1 MEDTNDSLE
10 ILKDELAEQMN
21 DVNDIFEFQ
30 IKDFEKMSEDISLVI
45 EYVTSG
51 KATLHEIAIFFREM
65 KSFRDNLKPLVKN
78 AKRKKKAVK

>member
-10 ILKDELAEQMN
+10 ILKNELAEQTN
-21 DVNDIFEFQ
+21 DVIDIFEFQ
-30 IKDFEKMSEDISLVI
+30 FKDFEKMSEDISLVI
-45 EYVTSG
+45 EYVTSS

-78 AKRKKKAVK
+78 AKRKKRAVE